1 MSFFNRSKDALT
13 EKISLDELYDR
24 KREVELQKM
33 QVYNTILNRVHSK
46 IKITARQKHDEQY
59 TFFVIPE
66 FVLGV
71 PKYDVATCVSY
82 IIEKLNDNGFITKYT
97 HPNLLFISWNH
108 YIPSYRR
115 AQIKEN
121 TGVSIDGFGNVI
133 TDKKKQ
139 DKPKSVNELLL
150 DHKKSSSSGKI
161 IVNKKEFKDITLY
174 KPSGIYTQDMMN
186 RLKNKIE

>member
-1 MSFFNRSKDALT
+1 MSFYNNDTDLT

-33 QVYNTILNRVHSK
+33 KVYTTILNRVHSK

-59 TFFVIPE
+59 TFYVVPE

-82 IIEKLNDNGFITKYT
+82 IIEKLNDNGFVTKYT

-115 AQIKEN
+115 AQIKKE
-121 TGVSIDGFGNVI
+121 TGVSIDGFGNLI
-133 TDKKKQ
+133 TEKKKQ
-139 DKPKSVNELLL
+139 DGPKSVNALLL
-150 DHKKSSSSGKI
+150 E
-161 IVNKKEFKDITLY
+161 NKKMISTTKTGAIKKEYKDISLY
-174 KPSGIYTQDMMN
+174 KPSGIYTQDILN
-186 RLKNKIE
+186 RLKNKIG

>member
-1 MSFFNRSKDALT
+1 MNFYNSDADLT

-33 QVYNTILNRVHSK
+33 KVYTTILNRVHSK

-59 TFFVIPE
+59 TFYIVPE

-115 AQIKEN
+115 AQIKKE
-121 TGVSIDGFGNVI
+121 TGVSIDGFGNLI
-133 TDKKKQ
+133 TEKKKQ
-139 DKPKSVNELLL
+139 DGPKSVNTLLL
-150 DHKKSSSSGKI
+150 E
-161 IVNKKEFKDITLY
+161 NKKMISTTKTGATKKEYKDISLY
-174 KPSGIYTQDMMN
+174 KPSGIYTQDILN
-186 RLKNKIE
+186 RLKNKIG